1 MGAGCAAEEESSCVG
16 RARTRRQGDR
26 APDVSVCVCAPRR
39 ALVALQRRSEP
50 GGGLLEARRPGPA
63 PSRRA
68 VRAAGL
74 ECRGR
79 RGPRGPC
86 ACPGQPPSRTRLPDA
101 RAMHAQPQTQAT
113 PPRCACMPPPPPTNQ
128 PASPPP
134 AAPSSLHHLDRSST
148 SVRGRHHVCLQRRL
162 HLSGQHHVRHRR
174 CVSPSLRPPGLHTAD
189 TPAQRAHGTTPSASS
204 ASWATGCALSPSL
217 ILLPKWPRRRSPRSG
232 PMPTRPWPPRTQTL
246 PSTPLWTRMSSL
258 ARRKRSSPSAY
269 LTSRWP
275 ADSS

>member
-113 PPRCACMPPPPPTNQ
+113 PPRCACMPPPPPQ
-128 PASPPP
+128 PTSQPVHRPQP
-134 AAPSSLHHLDRSST
+134 LLLSTTSIAAAHPCVAAT
-148 SVRGRHHVCLQRRL
+148 MSVFNVVYISAGNIMF
-162 HLSGQHHVRHRR
+162 GTDGA
-174 CVSPSLRPPGLHTAD
+174 SLRPCARPGCT
-189 TPAQRAHGTTPSASS
+189 
-204 ASWATGCALSPSL
+204 
-217 ILLPKWPRRRSPRSG
+217 LLTHPHRG
-232 PMPTRPWPPRTQTL
+232 PMEPLHPPRAQAGR
-246 PSTPLWTRMSSL
+246 PA
-258 ARRKRSSPSAY
+258 ARCRPH
-269 LTSRWP
+269 
-275 ADSS
+275 